1 MKAKNIIIMALAG
14 ILLTAC
20 KDKTYKPPTL
30 DAMRSADKAR
40 ATWAREAEE
49 NILRPWKHKQAGWIQ
64 LQRIVYQPFMAKKA
78 IIPLIKRMTTNH
90 PVWEKI
96 INHPKK
102 QNNKRIW
109 YYM

>member
-40 ATWAREAEE
+40 AAWAREHPATVEIQSNNADSIAVDSTSTNSNTIGRNTNEHHSSIEE
-49 NILRPWKHKQAGWIQ
+49 
-64 LQRIVYQPFMAKKA
+64 
-78 IIPLIKRMTTNH
+78 T
-90 PVWEKI
+90 EE
-96 INHPKK
+96 
-102 QNNKRIW
+102 
-109 YYM
+109 

>member
-40 ATWAREAEE
+40 AAWARETEE
-49 NILRPWKHKQAGWIQ
+49 HPATVEIQ
-64 LQRIVYQPFMAKKA
+64 SNNADSIAVDS
-78 IIPLIKRMTTNH
+78 TSTNS
-90 PVWEKI
+90 I
-96 INHPKK
+96 TIGR
-102 QNNKRIW
+102 NKNEHHSSIEETEE
-109 YYM
+109 